1 MPRTIWFLRGN
12 SCKTIIQIYNF
23 FLICINCLF
32 FTVSVCVCAHVDVCV
47 CVESKCSFKNIEV
60 SIVCIYSPPPLNVAK
75 KVSGRNIQE
84 FLILCNEKIVIF
96 LPIDFFYSYYKD
108 VSVFKF
114 CNRNKHFISLAI
126 WNMKKKIA
134 LWHLEKIG
142 RFIFCSLKT
151 FHIHIKQVLH
161 FMVKRKRQQKQGFL
175 AKKTKKLF
183 IRRML
188 FFFFFLN
195 RWRAEKGVTP
205 NILAKQKL
213 LEIVNVV
220 LYKFEVVGFI

>member
-1 MPRTIWFLRGN
+1 
-12 SCKTIIQIYNF
+12 
-23 FLICINCLF
+23 
-32 FTVSVCVCAHVDVCV
+32 
-47 CVESKCSFKNIEV
+47 
-60 SIVCIYSPPPLNVAK
+60 
-75 KVSGRNIQE
+75 
-84 FLILCNEKIVIF
+84 
-96 LPIDFFYSYYKD
+96 
-108 VSVFKF
+108 
-114 CNRNKHFISLAI
+114 
-126 WNMKKKIA
+126 
-134 LWHLEKIG
+134 
-142 RFIFCSLKT
+142 
-151 FHIHIKQVLH
+151 
-161 FMVKRKRQQKQGFL
+161 MVKRKRQQKQGFL

>member
-1 MPRTIWFLRGN
+1 M
-12 SCKTIIQIYNF
+12 
-23 FLICINCLF
+23 
-32 FTVSVCVCAHVDVCV
+32 
-47 CVESKCSFKNIEV
+47 
-60 SIVCIYSPPPLNVAK
+60 
-75 KVSGRNIQE
+75 
-84 FLILCNEKIVIF
+84 
-96 LPIDFFYSYYKD
+96 
-108 VSVFKF
+108 SVFKF

-142 RFIFCSLKT
+142 RFIFCSFKT

-188 FFFFFLN
+188 FFFFFFKSMEGRKRSNTKYTSKTKVAWN
-195 RWRAEKGVTP
+195 RKCCALQIWGRWFHLMTQNWNESA
-205 NILAKQKL
+205 QK
-213 LEIVNVV
+213 N
-220 LYKFEVVGFI
+220 K